1 MKQKMCIFAA
11 NTQDGFGEHR
21 DKNDP
26 MCTIKYTA
34 VFFMLWD
41 YISAVTDFDIN
52 LIMGHVWIFQPYNNP
67 NKNLTNNSKM
77 GH

>member
-1 MKQKMCIFAA
+1 MTGTLNETGFYGHMKQKMCFLAA

-34 VFFMLWD
+34 VFLML
-41 YISAVTDFDIN
+41 
-52 LIMGHVWIFQPYNNP
+52 
-67 NKNLTNNSKM
+67 
-77 GH
+77 